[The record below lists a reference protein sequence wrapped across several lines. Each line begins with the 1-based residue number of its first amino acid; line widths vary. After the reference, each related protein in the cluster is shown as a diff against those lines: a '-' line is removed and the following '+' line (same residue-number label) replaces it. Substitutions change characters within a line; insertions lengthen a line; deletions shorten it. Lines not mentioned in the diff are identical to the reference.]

1 MADVIRMP
9 KLGFDMAEGT
19 LVRWLVGEGE
29 TIAKGEVIAEIET
42 DKATVEVEAQTSGM
56 VHKHLAQEGAL
67 VPIGTPIAILG
78 EAGETIDVDALV
90 GSTLESEPPSG
101 DDATPA
107 APPAAAPPA
116 VESPVATPEPAPAEL
131 EGRLPGGVKASPVA
145 RCMATEHGLDLA
157 RIRGTGPGGR
167 IVKRDVEAALQTA
180 PALPLPAAMVT
191 PSKRESVREPLS
203 KLRAIIG
210 KRMTQAKQQVP
221 HFYVTVEMDAAP
233 LLSLRK
239 QFNALLPEEEKL
251 SINDFIVKAS
261 ALNLQRYPALNA
273 SLDGDHIVRHGQ
285 VNIGVAVAMDDGLM
299 TIVIHDADLKP
310 LRQIGS
316 ESSAMIERARSGR
329 VRSEDI
335 EGSTFTVSNMG
346 MFDIDHF
353 IAIVNPPEAAILAV
367 GSVRKVPV
375 VEEDKLV
382 VGQRMKVTL
391 SADHRVTDGAEVAR
405 WLQAFVQIMEQP
417 LQLALS

>member
-19 LVRWLVGEGE
+19 LVRWVIGEGE

-42 DKATVEVEAQTSGM
+42 DKATVEVEAQTSGIL
-56 VHKHLAQEGAL
+56 HKHLVQEGTL

-90 GSTLESEPPSG
+90 SSALEAEPSPA
-101 DDATPA
+101 DDAAPA
-107 APPAAAPPA
+107 SAPAAAPTVVEPA
-116 VESPVATPEPAPAEL
+116 ALAPEPAPVEI

-167 IVKRDVEAALQTA
+167 IVKRDIEAALQTA
-180 PALPLPAAMVT
+180 PTLPMAAAMVT
-191 PSKRESVREPLS
+191 PSKRESIREPLS

-210 KRMTQAKQQVP
+210 KRMTAAKQQVP

-233 LLSLRK
+233 LLDLRR

-251 SINDFIVKAS
+251 SVNDFIVKAA
-261 ALNLQRYPALNA
+261 ALNLQRFPALNA
-273 SLDGDHIVRHGQ
+273 SLDGDHILRHGQ

-316 ESSAMIERARSGR
+316 ESRTMIERARSGR

-346 MFDIDHF
+346 MFDVDHF

-367 GSVRKVPV
+367 GSVRQVPV
-375 VEEDKLV
+375 VEEGKITI
-382 VGQRMKVTL
+382 GQRMKVTL

-405 WLQAFVQIMEQP
+405 WLQSFVQILEQP
-417 LQLALS
+417 LQLALL

>member
-1 MADVIRMP
+1 MAEVIRMP

-19 LVRWLVGEGE
+19 LVRWVIREGE

-42 DKATVEVEAQTSGM
+42 DKATVEVEAQTSGT
-56 VHKHLAQEGAL
+56 VHKHLVQEGTL

-90 GSTLESEPPSG
+90 SSTIEPEPPPEVG
-101 DDATPA
+101 PTPA
-107 APPAAAPPA
+107 APPATAPPA
-116 VESPVATPEPAPAEL
+116 IESSAAAPEPAPVEI

-145 RCMATEHGLDLA
+145 RCMATEHGLDLT
-157 RIRGTGPGGR
+157 RVRGTGPGGR

-180 PALPLPAAMVT
+180 PAIPSAPTLVT
-191 PSKRESVREPLS
+191 PSRRESVREPLS

-210 KRMTQAKQQVP
+210 KRMTAAKQQVP

-233 LLSLRK
+233 LMDLRR
-239 QFNALLPEEEKL
+239 QFNFLLPEEEKL
-251 SINDFIVKAS
+251 SINDFIVKAA
-261 ALNLQRYPALNA
+261 ALNLQRFPALNA
-273 SLDGDHIVRHGQ
+273 SLDGDQIVRHGQ
-285 VNIGVAVAMDDGLM
+285 VNIGVAVAMDEGLM
-299 TIVIHDADLKP
+299 TIVVRDADLKS

-316 ESSAMIERARSGR
+316 ESRTMIERARSGR

-367 GSVRKVPV
+367 GSVRQVPV
-375 VEEDKLV
+375 VEEGKITI
-382 VGQRMKVTL
+382 GQRMKVTL

-417 LQLALS
+417 LQLALL

>member
-19 LVRWLVGEGE
+19 LVRWMIREGE
-29 TIAKGEVIAEIET
+29 AIAKGEVIAEIET
-42 DKATVEVEAQTSGM
+42 DKATVEVEAQTSGTL
-56 VHKHLAQEGAL
+56 HKHLVQEGTL

-78 EAGETIDVDALV
+78 EAGEKIDVDALV
-90 GSTLESEPPSG
+90 SSTLEAEPPPAEEAQPAAPAPA
-101 DDATPA
+101 ATPA
-107 APPAAAPPA
+107 ATPAVAAPESAPTE
-116 VESPVATPEPAPAEL
+116 VEE
-131 EGRLPGGVKASPVA
+131 RLPGGVKASPVA
-145 RCMATEHGLDLA
+145 RCMAADHGLDLG

-167 IVKRDVEAALQTA
+167 IVKRDVEAALLAA
-180 PALPLPAAMVT
+180 PTLPLPATMVT
-191 PSKRESVREPLS
+191 PSKRDSVREPLS

-233 LLSLRK
+233 LMDLRK

-251 SINDFIVKAS
+251 SVNDFIVKAA

-316 ESSAMIERARSGR
+316 ESRAMIERARSGR

-346 MFDIDHF
+346 MFDVDHF

-367 GSVRKVPV
+367 GSVRQVPV
-375 VEEDKLV
+375 VEEGKIII
-382 VGQRMKVTL
+382 GQRMKVTL

-405 WLQAFVQIMEQP
+405 WLQAFVQILEQP
-417 LQLALS
+417 LQLALL